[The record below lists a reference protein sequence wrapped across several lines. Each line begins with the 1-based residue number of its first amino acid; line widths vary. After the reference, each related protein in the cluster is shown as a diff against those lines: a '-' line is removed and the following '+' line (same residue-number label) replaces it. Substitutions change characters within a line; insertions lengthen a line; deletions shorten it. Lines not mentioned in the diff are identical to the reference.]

1 MTSDQ
6 RPNFMQ
12 FWQGNPRPG
21 KLTAEPDISMSG
33 AEHNTV
39 QVSSFG
45 CESFTTN
52 TASTMTQNQSSS
64 PVDESPSDDDGRS
77 VRSDTGTI
85 IYRETSPHPSSTS
98 GASQTDEEPASLS
111 DDAPIPA
118 GDTDVDGNTAAALTL
133 PKGDLSGLWLDS
145 RQVFDLNPVPPP
157 RKLPDFHSGTC
168 YRSQI
173 FISYCWKG
181 RCPWGES
188 CSPFSVAMYL
198 NPDRFQAGQAVERAS
213 QMGIPRSQ
221 SMCINWYQ
229 AETVED
235 LRENILEE
243 WISRLAITATQYK
256 TKIDDAFKDGLAK
269 AIRAHWEIVE
279 LVLTG
284 TDTKMLY

>member
-1 MTSDQ
+1 
-6 RPNFMQ
+6 
-12 FWQGNPRPG
+12 
-21 KLTAEPDISMSG
+21 MS
-33 AEHNTV
+33 
-39 QVSSFG
+39 
-45 CESFTTN
+45 
-52 TASTMTQNQSSS
+52 QNQSSS
-64 PVDESPSDDDGRS
+64 TVGECPSDDDGRS

-85 IYRETSPHPSSTS
+85 IYRGTSPHPPSISD
-98 GASQTDEEPASLS
+98 ASQEDKESASLS

-118 GDTDVDGNTAAALTL
+118 GDPDVDGNTAAALIL
-133 PKGDLSGLWLDS
+133 PTGNLSGLWMDS
-145 RQVFDLNPVPPP
+145 KQVFELNPVPPP
-157 RKLPDFHSGTC
+157 RELPGFQSGTSC
-168 YRSQI
+168 RSQI

-181 RCPWGES
+181 WCPWGIPS
-188 CSPFSVAMYL
+188 SPFSVAMYL
-198 NPDRFQAGQAVERAS
+198 NPDRFKAGQAVERAS